1 MSKIIVTSNYNP
13 NSGVR
18 QSKSGYYC
26 IIDDVIYP
34 IDRCTDEGYKTLCL
48 PENDT
53 GRKYVSKRKVNE
65 AGGTLELGEKL
76 PVGEPKAKT
85 QVKDLS
91 EYLDGEDKE
100 LYLALVEKAT
110 ERQTKEREL
119 RMAKL
124 AVERAEAKLAEL
136 LANKA

>member
-1 MSKIIVTSNYNP
+1 MSKIIVTTNYNP

-18 QSKSGYYC
+18 QSRSGYYC

-65 AGGTLELGEKL
+65 AGGTLELGEKP
-76 PVGEPKAKT
+76 PVGESKPRA
-85 QVKDLS
+85 VAKDLS

-110 ERQTKEREL
+110 EREAKEREV

-136 LANKA
+136 LGGKI